1 MVAGRW
7 DEPAGRREMFWLF
20 FVAGHFVTGL
30 VLVLLACLLTWHLP
44 DRGEIRHALVYGY
57 LNILHVPI
65 FVYLC
70 WTGQIGNESDPQ
82 ARDGTAQPL
91 PDGELHVDAET
102 ETRDGSSSAL
112 A

>member
-1 MVAGRW
+1 
-7 DEPAGRREMFWLF
+7 MFWLF

-65 FVYLC
+65 YIYLY
-70 WTGQIGNESDPQ
+70 WTGQLGNASDGQPE
-82 ARDGTAQPL
+82 DGTAQPL
-91 PDGELHVDAET
+91 PDGESHVDAET
-102 ETRDGSSSAL
+102 DTPDGSGSAL

>member
-1 MVAGRW
+1 
-7 DEPAGRREMFWLF
+7 MFWLY

-70 WTGQIGNESDPQ
+70 WTGQLGNAAEDQSE
-82 ARDGTAQPL
+82 DGSPLPL
-91 PDGELHVDAET
+91 PDDVPDVADEAET
-102 ETRDGSSSAL
+102 TDETDSTHE
-112 A
+112 